1 MAKQPK
7 AQAQKQAFEAT
18 KETVKEEV
26 VETTT
31 AQDTVVATEPVLE
44 DTKEQASEPSVE
56 ENSTPDVV
64 TETAT
69 QEEPVVET
77 KAPVIET
84 VVQTPETT
92 TPAAAVITETA
103 TQEEPVVETKAPVID
118 DVVQTPETTTPAAAV
133 ITETAVVEK
142 RSIIFQIAVAD
153 LDNYVK
159 NMARNVPQT
168 SSSGAMYQVGLYR
181 TFQKFLSLE
190 AVEFK
195 AGMDTLLGVIYAN
208 RDDVFND
215 SNPFRFN
222 ESTTLR
228 DTDRKLFNRLLNL
241 FIVAAAPATRKA
253 VVERVN
259 LHETIK
265 LLPTEQS
272 KQLLIAYF
280 S

>member
-84 VVQTPETT
+84 
-92 TPAAAVITETA
+92 
-103 TQEEPVVETKAPVID
+103 
-118 DVVQTPETTTPAAAV
+118 VVQTPETTTPAAAV

>member
-7 AQAQKQAFEAT
+7 AQAQKQAFEAS

-26 VETTT
+26 VENTA

-44 DTKEQASEPSVE
+44 DTKEQGSELPVE
-56 ENSTPDVV
+56 ENTPPVV
-64 TETAT
+64 EGTVDTETST

-77 KAPVIET
+77 QAPVIEDL
-84 VVQTPETT
+84 VKTPEN
-92 TPAAAVITETA
+92 
-103 TQEEPVVETKAPVID
+103 
-118 DVVQTPETTTPAAAV
+118 TTPAAAV

>member
-31 AQDTVVATEPVLE
+31 TQDTVDVDAIVTEPVLE

-56 ENSTPDVV
+56 ENSTP
-64 TETAT
+64 A
-69 QEEPVVET
+69 VEG
-77 KAPVIET
+77 
-84 VVQTPETT
+84 
-92 TPAAAVITETA
+92 AVITETA
-103 TQEEPVVETKAPVID
+103 TQEEPVVETKAPVIET
-118 DVVQTPETTTPAAAV
+118 VVQTPETTTPAAAV

-190 AVEFK
+190 AAEFK

>member
-31 AQDTVVATEPVLE
+31 TQDAADVDAIVTEPVLE

-56 ENSTPDVV
+56 ENSTPAVV

-84 VVQTPETT
+84 VVQTPEN
-92 TPAAAVITETA
+92 
-103 TQEEPVVETKAPVID
+103 
-118 DVVQTPETTTPAAAV
+118 TTPAAAV

-190 AVEFK
+190 AAEFK

>member
-31 AQDTVVATEPVLE
+31 NQDAVVATEPVLE

-77 KAPVIET
+77 QALVIET
-84 VVQTPETT
+84 
-92 TPAAAVITETA
+92 
-103 TQEEPVVETKAPVID
+103 
-118 DVVQTPETTTPAAAV
+118 VVQTPETTTPAAAV

-190 AVEFK
+190 AAEFK

-228 DTDRKLFNRLLNL
+228 DTERKLFNRLLNL

>member
-56 ENSTPDVV
+56 ENSTP
-64 TETAT
+64 A
-69 QEEPVVET
+69 VEG
-77 KAPVIET
+77 
-84 VVQTPETT
+84 
-92 TPAAAVITETA
+92 AVITETA
-103 TQEEPVVETKAPVID
+103 TQEEPVVETKAPVIET
-118 DVVQTPETTTPAAAV
+118 VVQTPETTTPAAAV

-190 AVEFK
+190 AAEFK

-253 VVERVN
+253 VVER
-259 LHETIK
+259 L
-265 LLPTEQS
+265 S
-272 KQLLIAYF
+272 
-280 S
+280 